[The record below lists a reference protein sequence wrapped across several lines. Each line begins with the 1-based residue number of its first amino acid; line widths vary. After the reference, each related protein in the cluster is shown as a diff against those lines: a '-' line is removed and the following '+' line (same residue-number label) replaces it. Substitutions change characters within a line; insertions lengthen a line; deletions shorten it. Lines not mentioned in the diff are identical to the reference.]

1 MNDTVEETLNETVN
15 ETLNV
20 TTNETVNETTSNQ
33 ENNINEDLNNEQE
46 NTVENNDDVENSN
59 SEVDTIYGLNP
70 EILSFVTGILMTLVI
85 ISFIFMQLKVRSL
98 KRQLK
103 ESKEISERWLS
114 LDFDGDGEIS
124 EKEFEAY
131 KLIVKDSQKK

>member
-1 MNDTVEETLNETVN
+1 MSKTVAH
-15 ETLNV
+15 
-20 TTNETVNETTSNQ
+20 Q

-46 NTVENNDDVENSN
+46 NIVENNDDMENSN

>member
-1 MNDTVEETLNETVN
+1 MNKSIPFL
-15 ETLNV
+15 
-20 TTNETVNETTSNQ
+20 
-33 ENNINEDLNNEQE
+33 NNINEDLNNEQE

-124 EKEFEAY
+124 DKEFEAY
-131 KLIVKDSQKK
+131 KLIMKDFHNK